1 MIDMNSWNITS
12 PTFDEVYVSYDGA
25 KLQQIFQCQINYGFF
40 LDIHQTF
47 IGSFFSCVGNATY
60 LM

>member
-40 LDIHQTF
+40 LCILSIF
-47 IGSFFSCVGNATY
+47 
-60 LM
+60 M